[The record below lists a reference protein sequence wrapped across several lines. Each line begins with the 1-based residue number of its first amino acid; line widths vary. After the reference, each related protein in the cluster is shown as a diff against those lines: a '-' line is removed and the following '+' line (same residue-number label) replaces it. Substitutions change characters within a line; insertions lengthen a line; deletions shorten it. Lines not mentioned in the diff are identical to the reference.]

1 MNNPQLFTYIM
12 LILGMSTASS
22 SAIATNQHLDLYNS
36 GLETQQPKRI
46 GGPLDVRKHHNHYDL
61 TDFESTGRLDTY
73 KDSLSYKTDGPF
85 GVYVAT
91 ERSSGTK
98 VGICSFSAH
107 EKADIF
113 FAEPVIDVLEAHRG
127 KDYGTELLKSATQK
141 VAGELDKRLDCTRNF
156 EPRSR
161 SFLPM
166 TMILSS
172 VEWEFGSN
180 HAALKIHTNA
190 GYGLIGLSD
199 ESGLVAYAVYPATHP
214 AAWDADKL
222 GTFTRISKAISTN
235 LERKEDDGSKASE
248 DVLKD
253 TQSFLEMLDLSQET
267 EILTLSIFKKNAA
280 RKLGAATNQVIDHFL
295 SGLDKSV
302 TERFNKLASGER
314 LPLETQRF
322 PLDVFS
328 YWRHDVFQILLPKE
342 QQ

>member
-1 MNNPQLFTYIM
+1 MNNPQLFAYIM
-12 LILGMSTASS
+12 LILVMSTASS
-22 SAIATNQHLDLYNS
+22 SAIATNQHFNLDNS

-46 GGPLDVRKHHNHYDL
+46 GDPLDVRKHHNHYDL

-98 VGICSFSAH
+98 VGICSFSAS

-113 FAEPVIDVLEAHRG
+113 FAEPVIDVLEAHCG
-127 KDYGTELLKSATQK
+127 KGYGTELLKSATQK
-141 VAGELDKRLDCTRNF
+141 VAGELDKHLDCTRNGA
-156 EPRSR
+156 PKSR

-180 HAALKIHTNA
+180 HAALKVHTNA

-199 ESGLVAYAVYPATHP
+199 DNGLVAYAVYPPTHP
-214 AAWDADKL
+214 AAWHADKQE
-222 GTFTRISKAISTN
+222 TFTRISKAISTN
-235 LERKEDDGSKASE
+235 LERKEDDESKASE
-248 DVLKD
+248 EFLKD
-253 TQSFLEMLDLSQET
+253 TQSFLEMLDLTQET

-280 RKLGAATNQVIDHFL
+280 IKLGAAISQVIDHFL

-302 TERFNKLASGER
+302 TERFKKLASGER
-314 LPLETQRF
+314 LPSAAQRF
-322 PLDVFS
+322 PLDVLS
-328 YWRHDVFQILLPKE
+328 YWQYEMFQILLPKE
-342 QQ
+342 KK